1 MKPFPT
7 PLLVAVVGAV
17 AIVGFQFPVNIAE
30 RSYSGFPA
38 GTDLDAVW
46 SGPMVEADITRVD
59 DRSVV
64 LTTAGGAGCPNYPTG
79 IVATS
84 ASEVTIHVRAPTGF
98 CSLALVYTSY
108 ELRLPSTA
116 TAQELTVTVD
126 YWPTGASRILKLE

>member
-1 MKPFPT
+1 MKSMPT
-7 PLLVAVVGAV
+7 PLLVAVAGAV
-17 AIVGFQFPVNIAE
+17 AVVGFQFPVNIAE

-38 GTDLDAVW
+38 GTDFDAVL
-46 SGPMVEADITRVD
+46 SGPTVEADVARLD

-64 LTTAGGAGCPNYPTG
+64 LTTAGGAGCPNYQTG